1 MDTEEPLLWGTSIQ
15 KDTSI
20 PGTTNLLKHF
30 RTIFV
35 FVTSI
40 EGTPLFGVLPLL
52 VPRSERVGTSTE
64 GPW

>member
-1 MDTEEPLLWGTSIQ
+1 MDTEEPLLWGTTIQ

-20 PGTTNLLKHF
+20 PGTNLLKHF

-40 EGTPLFGVLPLL
+40 EGTPLFRGSSTTCPT
-52 VPRSERVGTSTE
+52 ERKSGDE
-64 GPW
+64 